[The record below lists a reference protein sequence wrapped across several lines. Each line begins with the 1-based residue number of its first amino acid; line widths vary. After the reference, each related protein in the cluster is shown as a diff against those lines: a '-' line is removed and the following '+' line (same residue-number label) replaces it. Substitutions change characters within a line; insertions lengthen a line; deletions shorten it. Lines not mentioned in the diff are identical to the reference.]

1 MDHQEDARL
10 IESFRNAANYII
22 KGMEPV
28 SPFQAA
34 DRDAAAFKKH
44 AVMK

>member
-10 IESFRNAANYII
+10 VESFRNAAITS

-34 DRDAAAFKKH
+34 DSDAAAFKKH